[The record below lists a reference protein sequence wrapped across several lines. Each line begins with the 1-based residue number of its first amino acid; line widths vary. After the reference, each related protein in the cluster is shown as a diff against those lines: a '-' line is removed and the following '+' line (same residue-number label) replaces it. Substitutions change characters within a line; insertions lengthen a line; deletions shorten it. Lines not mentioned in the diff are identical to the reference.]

1 MKICET
7 GGSDGFVRRTT
18 DTKLKSDY
26 RQGVVSWIFWYT
38 ISRFSLNEV
47 LIKKPIIIIDGGCSV
62 LPLKQS
68 FRIVIVLLYLPI
80 VYLYS

>member
-26 RQGVVSWIFWYT
+26 RQDVVSWIFWYT
-38 ISRFSLNEV
+38 ISGFSVNEV
-47 LIKKPIIIIDGGCSV
+47 LLFAVAAP
-62 LPLKQS
+62 PLCFIFAS
-68 FRIVIVLLYLPI
+68 P
-80 VYLYS
+80 